1 MDGPCL
7 SIPSPAGGHGV
18 GVVFAFAY
26 CEHCCCEH
34 LCTRFCCSACFQSF
48 GYTPRSGIAGSYSD
62 SMFSSLRSC
71 QTVFRSGCTVL
82 HPHQQGRRA
91 PITLAQAHFNS
102 IFPEA
107 PSCVLH
113 LHNNP
118 VWTVED
124 GGASCAVPWAAFRVR
139 PLTHGGPL
147 PRFLA
152 SCHLSRLSFLI

>member
-1 MDGPCL
+1 MDTGWGLFSPLPIVNTAAVNICVQDSAVAPVFSL
-7 SIPSPAGGHGV
+7 SGTRPGVELPGHTV
-18 GVVFAFAY
+18 
-26 CEHCCCEH
+26 
-34 LCTRFCCSACFQSF
+34 T
-48 GYTPRSGIAGSYSD
+48 
-62 SMFSSLRSC
+62 MFSSLRSC